1 MAMDFT
7 KSNNALNLKN
17 IQKKSVE
24 NSNKIV
30 AIDVPLSEIDKN
42 EDNEKI
48 FNMEEIEYLA
58 NGIKEDGFF
67 GAIEVYKKPDGRYEI
82 SSGHRRYEAMKFLHR
97 ETIPCIV
104 KELPDDFTRGKK
116 LLTSNIRNRKLTPMD
131 MARAIEYYEHLL
143 KQNKE
148 KGIFKDKAAEFF
160 NISPAQVYRFQCLLK
175 LTPELQELA
184 NDPQFPYSSLRE
196 AVGLTEEGQKKLY
209 TQLVYFIDA
218 SKQGNEKED
227 ERELKLTRPRI
238 EQLIKTI
245 KDNEEYQARPNIV
258 ENQKKKKEK
267 REEEIDE
274 RILPSF
280 ITPNPEISDA
290 PLIEEQD
297 EEDDVISSVEE
308 LETKSD
314 VFAEFTNLVERLAGL
329 KGLPLSDMDEER
341 KEKCRACLTDILKK
355 L

>member
-1 MAMDFT
+1 MALDFT
-7 KSNNALNLKN
+7 KSNNAMNLKN

-24 NSNKIV
+24 NSNRIV

-175 LTPELQELA
+175 LIPELQELA
-184 NDPQFPYSSLRE
+184 NDPQFPYSALRE
-196 AVGLTEEGQKKLY
+196 AAGLTEEGQKKLY
-209 TQLVYFIDA
+209 TELVYFIDA
-218 SKQGNEKED
+218 NKQGNERED

-238 EQLIKTI
+238 EQLIQTI
-245 KDNEEYQARPNIV
+245 KDKEEYQARPNIV
-258 ENQKKKKEK
+258 ESQKKRKEKKE
-267 REEEIDE
+267 ELDE
-274 RILPSF
+274 RILPNY
-280 ITPNPEISDA
+280 ITPNPEVSDA
-290 PLIEEQD
+290 PFTEEKNEESEPVIES
-297 EEDDVISSVEE
+297 IEE
-308 LETKSD
+308 LESKAD

-329 KGLPLSDMDEER
+329 KTLPLSDMDEER
-341 KEKCRACLTDILKK
+341 KSKCRNCLNDILKK